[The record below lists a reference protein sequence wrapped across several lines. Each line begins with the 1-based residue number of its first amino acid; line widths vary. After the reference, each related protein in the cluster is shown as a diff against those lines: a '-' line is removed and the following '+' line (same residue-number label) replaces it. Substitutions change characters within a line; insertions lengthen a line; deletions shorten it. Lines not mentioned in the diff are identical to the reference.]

1 MRLRL
6 ARLLLLVASLG
17 PLTCAVDAQQPST
30 PSLTNTNWMLWKLE
44 ERGGSILEPEDRTK
58 YTLLFGEQL
67 EAQLD
72 CNKLRSTW
80 KTTGAEL
87 RFGKLEGP
95 RRKCAPGSMAERILR
110 EWTGIRSYSVRS
122 NFLYLAL
129 KNGRGWYVF
138 QAVVPIVAQPT
149 ASEASQYGPLRF
161 DAKGVEFG
169 PWIRRFL
176 AQLKKNWYPL
186 IPQIAMSLQGHSVL
200 AFDVYKDGRL
210 KNIELVNASAVGAFN
225 EAAKR
230 ALVLTDPT
238 ESLPEAY
245 PAEMA
250 RFTITFSY
258 NEKPPDSPDTVS
270 PQ

>member
-1 MRLRL
+1 VDRNP
-6 ARLLLLVASLG
+6 LVQRQIEL
-17 PLTCAVDAQQPST
+17 PLSGF
-30 PSLTNTNWMLWKLE
+30 E
-44 ERGGSILEPEDRTK
+44 ERTGLVRVSSGRADR
-58 YTLLFGEQL
+58 
-67 EAQLD
+67 
-72 CNKLRSTW
+72 
-80 KTTGAEL
+80 
-87 RFGKLEGP
+87 
-95 RRKCAPGSMAERILR
+95 CAADRQ
-110 EWTGIRSYSVRS
+110 
-122 NFLYLAL
+122 
-129 KNGRGWYVF
+129 RGD
-138 QAVVPIVAQPT
+138 
-149 ASEASQYGPLRF
+149 QYGPLRF

-258 NEKPPDSPDTVS
+258 NEKPPDLPDTVS